1 MLTPGTIA
9 VTKNSSTIAGTGTD
23 FGMSENDNI
32 DLEGKYIKV
41 VGNNEWYMIKTVT
54 SDTAIV
60 LDRAY
65 RGETASGQYYELGG
79 DQMFLKPDIL
89 GEDEAD
95 DGLFILPWE

>member
-9 VTKNSSTIAGTGTD
+9 VTKHSPNITGIGTD

-54 SDTAIV
+54 DDTHIV

-65 RGETASGQYYELGG
+65 RGESASNQYYELAS
-79 DQMFLKPDIL
+79 DQQWQKPEIVSQDKA
-89 GEDEAD
+89 GA
-95 DGLFILPWE
+95 GKFNLP